1 MNKDQ
6 LMEVMKYHLRNFS
19 PEGTEIT
26 DDTIHS
32 TVLTDDDGFGS
43 ASSKRIYRSFIRWT
57 LKHAGQKDKKWP
69 QNWMELSVSELAE
82 KLLED

>member
-1 MNKDQ
+1 MTKDQ

-19 PEGTEIT
+19 SDGDKIT
-26 DDTIHS
+26 DETIHS

-57 LKHAGQKDKKWP
+57 LKQAGHEDKKWP
-69 QNWMELSVSELAE
+69 KNWMELSVSELTE
-82 KLLED
+82 KLLND